1 MNVRTEF
8 ITRIKTAATLVS
20 NRVHRIK
27 APQSSAKPYI
37 AVILQDPGRQ
47 YVFGGT
53 SGLSIAMMQAMSV
66 ATTYDGAA
74 AVAAQVETAME
85 GWPAAKSEVQAV
97 NMTDESEDY
106 DVETEFY
113 TVTQTFQIFHT

>member
-8 ITRIKTAATLVS
+8 ISRLKAGVALVS

-27 APQSSAKPYI
+27 APQTSAKPYI
-37 AVILQDPGRQ
+37 VIILQDPGRK

-53 SGLSIAMMQAMSV
+53 SGLSIALMQAVSV

-74 AVAAQVETAME
+74 AVAAQVESAME
-85 GWPAAKSEVQAV
+85 GWPAANAEVQAV
-97 NMTDESEDY
+97 NLVEESEDY
-106 DVETEFY
+106 EVETELY
-113 TVTQTFQIFHT
+113 TVSQTFQVFHT